1 MQNVITLGKKHV
13 PIEQIVFVEPFDP
26 TANPEFKPQKDF
38 KSRIILLNRERVL
51 TEQTPEAF
59 AEAHGFRLLADDN
72 VAANPA
78 IVFSVESFTPTET
91 FKPAKPYQT
100 RLKWRDQKG
109 AEQSKLLLTAPE
121 AVIAQVVRGR
131 AAAADAELVR
141 QPTRTRRVR
150 RSYAKLRP
158 VTA

>member
-1 MQNVITLGKKHV
+1 MQDVITLGKKHV

-26 TANPEFKPQKDF
+26 AANPEFKPQKDF
-38 KSRIILLNRERVL
+38 KARIILLNRDRVL

-59 AEAHGFRLLADDN
+59 AEAYGFRMLAEDN
-72 VAANPA
+72 VAVNPA
-78 IVFSVESFTPTET
+78 IEFSVESFTPTES
-91 FKPAKPYQT
+91 FKPAKAYQT

-121 AVIAQVVRGR
+121 VVIAQIVRGQ
-131 AAAADAELVR
+131 AAETNAEAVR

-150 RSYAKLRP
+150 RSYTRLKA